1 MGKNCK
7 KQTPQRS
14 SGQPAREFSALSSQ
28 ITGTLP
34 DGERVASHDHRARES
49 TVREPRRVKAP
60 DGISGDF

>member
-1 MGKNCK
+1 MDKNRK

-14 SGQPAREFSALSSQ
+14 FGRPARELSALSSQ

-34 DGERVASHDHRARES
+34 DGERVAPHDHRARES